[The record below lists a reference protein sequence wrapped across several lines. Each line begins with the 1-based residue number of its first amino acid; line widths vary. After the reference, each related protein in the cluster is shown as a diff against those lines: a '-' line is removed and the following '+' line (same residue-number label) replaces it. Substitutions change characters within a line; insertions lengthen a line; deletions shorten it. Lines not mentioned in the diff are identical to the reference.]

1 MGDLGGVTDLLLALL
16 LGLVQGVTEFLPISS
31 SAHLYAIPYLFS
43 IEHALLSSRA
53 FAAVVHLGT
62 LAAVLVALRSDV
74 TRLLGTALRLLFSL
88 GRRRGESADE
98 RLLLAIAVG
107 TVPAVAFGLLAG
119 DLLQSSVRTPIVV
132 AAAVL
137 LGAALLWIADRASS
151 LERPLSGISA
161 IDGLLI
167 GFAQAL
173 ALVPGISRSGATIS
187 GGLLLGFSRDAAARI
202 SFLLGAP
209 AIAGAGLLELRG
221 LLTDGTDL
229 AGAAPLLAVG
239 AVAAFVSGL
248 AAIRLLIRLLNGGK
262 LWSFALYRVV
272 FALILLG
279 TALARGEI

>member
-1 MGDLGGVTDLLLALL
+1 MLDLAGVSDLLVALL

-43 IEHALLSSRA
+43 IDRPLLASRA

-62 LAAVLVALRSDV
+62 LAAVLVVLRSDV
-74 TRLLGTALRLLFSL
+74 SRLVGTALRFVFTL

-98 RLLLAIAVG
+98 RLILAIVVG
-107 TVPAVAFGLLAG
+107 TVPAVAFGLIAG
-119 DLLQSSVRTPIVV
+119 DLLESSVRTPLVV

-137 LGAALLWIADRASS
+137 AGAALLWVADRASS

-167 GFAQAL
+167 GVAQAL
-173 ALVPGISRSGATIS
+173 ALIPGISRSGATIS

-209 AIAGAGLLELRG
+209 AIAGAGALELRG
-221 LLTDGTDL
+221 LIADGVDL
-229 AGAAPLLAVG
+229 QGAAPLLAAG
-239 AVAAFVSGL
+239 SIAAFASGL
-248 AAIRLLIRLLNGGK
+248 AAIGLLLRLLNGGK
-262 LWSFALYRVV
+262 LWSFALYRIV

-279 TALARGEI
+279 TALTRGEI

>member
-43 IEHALLSSRA
+43 IDHALLSSRA

-239 AVAAFVSGL
+239 AVAAFLSGL

>member
-43 IEHALLSSRA
+43 IDHALLSSRA